1 MSEDANDAA
10 AEMFTE
16 RPPIVAD
23 EQAEPDVEAHVV
35 ADQVSDQVADQVA
48 QPGMFL
54 SDLRLHGLLTEQR

>member
-23 EQAEPDVEAHVV
+23 EQSEPDVEAHAI
-35 ADQVSDQVADQVA
+35 ADQVSDQLADQVA
-48 QPGMFL
+48 DKSADQL
-54 SDLRLHGLLTEQR
+54 ADQVAD